1 MTRLYYWLL
10 FFPDVYCRS
19 IMLPE
24 MNKKLD
30 PGRPPIEWWEYL
42 RWLGI
47 WHLLATTNGHDR
59 RSFWS
64 TNDVDDPRFKG
75 SPFRLNDLMSR
86 TRFEEI
92 LEVTSYF
99 NLPYPAF
106 KDDFHPVRQI
116 VKAWNDNMYLIFI
129 AAWIICL
136 DESMSLWTNMWTC
149 PGFVFCP
156 QKPWDTGNEYHTIAC
171 GFFFDHLS
179 HGDGRRKKAGKRP
192 RQNGVRIARKDGW
205 ATFAHDAAH
214 LECRSGRHSRLWLLR
229 VVGYCRAS

>member
-1 MTRLYYWLL
+1 MTKLNYWLL

-42 RWLGI
+42 CWLSI
-47 WHLLATTNGHDR
+47 WHLLATTDGHDR

-64 TNDVDDPRFKG
+64 TNDGDDPRFKG
-75 SPFRLNDLMSR
+75 APFRLNDLMSR
-86 TRFEEI
+86 SRFEEI

-106 KDDFHPVRQI
+106 NDDFHPIRQLL
-116 VKAWNDNMYLIFI
+116 KAWNDNMYLIFI
-129 AAWIICL
+129 AAWFVCL
-136 DESMSLWTNMWTC
+136 NESMSLWTNMWTC

-156 QKPWDTGNEYHTIAC
+156 LKPWDTGNKYHTIAS
-171 GFFFDHLS
+171 GVSSIIFHMEMVEGKKRAKDL
-179 HGDGRRKKAGKRP
+179 RKMEFESLGKTVGLLLRMT
-192 RQNGVRIARKDGW
+192 RM
-205 ATFAHDAAH
+205 
-214 LECRSGRHSRLWLLR
+214 GRH
-229 VVGYCRAS
+229 C